1 MKCKVVKKKK
11 KICDFNV
18 SQRLPGFLRTVGF
31 VVLRLIFFLCKAG
44 MDSRFQLRLSFHCFQ
59 GLFQGSHMG
68 YCDECT
74 LRGVF
79 AEHTRNQR
87 AAGEGSPAP
96 PHCRPV
102 LLGTVV
108 SECPFPSPYLV
119 TDESSHLEFL
129 AKLGGPERGQKL

>member
-1 MKCKVVKKKK
+1 MQNSEEK

-18 SQRLPGFLRTVGF
+18 SQSLPRFLRTMGF

-74 LRGVF
+74 LWGVF
-79 AEHTRNQR
+79 SEHTRNQR
-87 AAGEGSPAP
+87 AAREVSPAP
-96 PHCRPV
+96 QHCRPI

-108 SECPFPSPYLV
+108 SECPLHTPYLA
-119 TDESSHLEFL
+119 TDKSSHLEFL
-129 AKLGGPERGQKL
+129 AKLGGPEGGQKL